1 MRYRR
6 PAAIFVLWLAA
17 VCAASAF
24 PGIDNQTRSEFP
36 SIKKDKLGRTWAA
49 RQWQANGNEYLSV
62 GRLTTGGVFEE
73 WAAFATSG
81 EILSPD
87 LDIDAESK
95 PWLIWV
101 EYSSGE
107 YSGGEYSSGEY
118 RVRAAGS
125 GVSDSQ
131 VINGP
136 YTASALSPS
145 ICAGVHGEV
154 WAFWTGRDNG
164 RDEIFSS
171 LYRNDN
177 WSAPYKLDADDRFP
191 HIRPAAAIDGNGRPR
206 AVWSAYDGEDYRIY
220 SAAWNGVRW
229 LPEEKISAGQASGL
243 VPAITFLDGVIPVI
257 VWNRVSGGMSEL
269 RARVKLGPAWNSEV
283 RLIQD
288 MGGPVHDLALE
299 SSGDRFVATWDSC
312 EGAVSRSFS
321 LFDCLVRT
329 NGPPKSDTRN
339 ARVLAAPAARD
350 ENQYVGFGDS
360 ITYADG
366 DGYVPKLE
374 TLLAQRYGT
383 ARVWNGGAG
392 GEITAVGLAR
402 IDSVIA
408 ATSSKYLLLLEGT
421 NDIIDTHI
429 SADTTAFNLQEMTAR
444 AQSAG
449 MTPLLSTITPRND
462 SYGNTPF
469 FLNKINDLNA
479 RIRVVTTSL
488 SISLVDMYQIFIDYP
503 AGAGGWTSLLIA
515 DGLHPN
521 DAGFT
526 VMAQTW
532 FFSLKSLKKPKPPL
546 SPALDTRLD
555 TSGSRKIN
563 AVSWQA
569 NPDNAIGL
577 VANYRIYRKLTSQLD
592 STFALFASVAPAT
605 LRYEDA
611 NLDIPMKYAYRVTA
625 VSAAGDESDP
635 TATVP
640 ETQEF
645 SFPPLNLALASR
657 LDATETRKVNALSW
671 QANPNNVQAAL
682 KNYSVF
688 RKLAAQADNAFA
700 FLATVGPTTLS
711 YEDTNLD
718 IPTKYAYR
726 VTALT
731 QSNLESAPTAAVVET
746 ATFVFPPAGVA
757 LTTALDKVL
766 FYEEK
771 YNTIAYER
779 NPLNDDASLAGY
791 LLYRKRTGEDDA
803 TFMLIANLSSSTFR
817 YTDGRL
823 QSKQKYAYAL
833 TAVTK
838 DGKESKKSAVVT
850 EK

>member
-6 PAAIFVLWLAA
+6 PAVIFVLWLAA
-17 VCAASAF
+17 VCAAGGLS
-24 PGIDNQTRSEFP
+24 GSDNPTRSEFP
-36 SIKKDKLGRTWAA
+36 RIKKDKLGRTWAA
-49 RQWQANGNEYLSV
+49 RQWQANGYEFLSV
-62 GRLTTGGVFEE
+62 GRLTPGGVFEE

-87 LDIDAESK
+87 LDIDSESK

-101 EYSSGE
+101 EYSRGE
-107 YSGGEYSSGEY
+107 YSGGEYSHGEY

-125 GVSDSQ
+125 DASDSQ

-136 YTASALSPS
+136 FTASALSPS
-145 ICAGVHGEV
+145 IWAGARGEV

-164 RDEIFSS
+164 RDEIFGA
-171 LYRNDN
+171 LYRNGA
-177 WSAPYKLDADDRFP
+177 WSAPFKLDADDRRP
-191 HIRPAAAIDGNGRPR
+191 HIRPSAAIDGKGRPR
-206 AVWSAYDGEDYRIY
+206 VVWSAYDGRDYRIY
-220 SAAWNGVRW
+220 SAAWDGARW
-229 LPEEKISAGQASGL
+229 LPEEKISASQASGL
-243 VPAITFLDGVIPVI
+243 VPAVTFLNGVIPVI

-269 RARVKLGPAWNSEV
+269 WARVKFGPAWSSEV
-283 RLIQD
+283 PLVQD
-288 MGGPVHDLALE
+288 TGGPVRDLTLE
-299 SSGDRFVATWDSC
+299 SSGDRFAATWDSG
-312 EGAVSRSFS
+312 EGTISRSFS
-321 LFDCLVRT
+321 LFDCLIGSNSPT
-329 NGPPKSDTRN
+329 NLKSM
-339 ARVLAAPAARD
+339 AVAAPAARD
-350 ENQYVGFGDS
+350 ENQYVAFGDS
-360 ITYADG
+360 ITYANG

-383 ARVWNGGAG
+383 ARVWNAGEG

-421 NDIIDTHI
+421 NDITDTHI
-429 SADTTAFNLQEMTAR
+429 SADTIAFNLQEMTAR
-444 AQSAG
+444 GQSAG

-469 FLNKINDLNA
+469 FQNKINDLNA
-479 RIRVVTTSL
+479 RIRVITISR
-488 SISLVDMYQIFIDYP
+488 SISLVDMYQVFYDYP
-503 AGAGGWTSLLIA
+503 AGAGGWQSLLLA

-526 VMAQTW
+526 LMAQTW

-555 TSGSRKIN
+555 ASGSGKIN

-569 NPDNAIGL
+569 NPENATGL
-577 VANYRIYRKLTSQLD
+577 VTNYRLYRKIAGQAD
-592 STFALFASVAPAT
+592 STFAFLASVAPPT

-611 NLDIPMKYAYRVTA
+611 NLDIPTKYAYRVTA
-625 VSAAGDESDP
+625 VSAAADESDP
-635 TATVP
+635 TATVT

-645 SFPPLNLALASR
+645 IFPPLNLALASR
-657 LDATETRKVNALSW
+657 LDTTETRKVNALSW
-671 QANPNNVQAAL
+671 QINPNNVQDTL
-682 KNYSVF
+682 KNYSIF
-688 RKLAAQADNAFA
+688 RKLAAQADSAFA
-700 FLATVGPTTLS
+700 FLTTVGPTTLS

-718 IPTKYAYR
+718 IKTKYAYR

-731 QSNLESAPTAAVVET
+731 RSNLESAPTAAVGET
-746 ATFVFPPAGVA
+746 ATFVFPPAGVT
-757 LTTALDKVL
+757 LSTALNKVL

-771 YNTIAYER
+771 YNTIAFER
-779 NPLNDDASLAGY
+779 NPLNDDAALASY
-791 LLYRKRTGEDDA
+791 LLYRKRAGEDDG
-803 TFMLIANLSSSTFR
+803 TFMLIANLGISTFK

-823 QSKQKYAYAL
+823 QSKLKYAYVL

-838 DGKESKKSAVVT
+838 DGKESNKSAAVA